1 MKKDASSPQRVGG
14 PFKFIRTTIH
24 NIFNYLTC
32 NEYNEYDLSDNRRLL
47 RNLYN
52 AGHIDEG
59 KYHHFRE
66 RCSNDNFDPEEIHEA

>member
-1 MKKDASSPQRVGG
+1 MKKDASSLKRVWG
-14 PFKFIRTTIH
+14 PFKFVRNVIH
-24 NIFNYLTC
+24 DIFSYLSC
-32 NEYNEYDLSDNRRLL
+32 NEYDPSDNRRLL

-66 RCSNDNFDPEEIHEA
+66 KCSNDNFDPEEIHEA